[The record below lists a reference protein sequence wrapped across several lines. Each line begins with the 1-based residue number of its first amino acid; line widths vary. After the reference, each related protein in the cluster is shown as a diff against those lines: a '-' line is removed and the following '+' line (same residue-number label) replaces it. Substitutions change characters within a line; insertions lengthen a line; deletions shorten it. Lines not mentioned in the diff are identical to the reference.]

1 METSIY
7 PFLRLDTW
15 LWCPVVLRKTTV
27 WVGCSVSR
35 AHKTWSR
42 SFLFKDFPF
51 LHCDL
56 ALVSDLFFPKIEL
69 FELFYHSYFLK

>member
-1 METSIY
+1 M
-7 PFLRLDTW
+7 
-15 LWCPVVLRKTTV
+15 
-27 WVGCSVSR
+27 GCSVSR
-35 AHKTWSR
+35 AHKTSSR

-69 FELFYHSYFLK
+69 FELFYHSYFLTVKTNKGLILPDLAVN